1 VPEYRDRREA
11 GRRLAAALGTGWRDP
26 VVIGLPR
33 GGVVVAAEVAAAL
46 HAPLD
51 VIVVRKVGVPGHR
64 ELAAGAV
71 AEGGHRVWND
81 DVVRQL
87 GVSAAELETMA
98 AAAER
103 EAAALGRRLRGAHDP
118 VRLTGRTAI
127 LVDDGLATG
136 ATMRVAVE
144 AAKAE
149 GAARIV
155 VAVPVGAPESVRSFA
170 RAGVDVVCPTQP
182 TWLRAVSLHYRSFEE
197 VTTDDAAALLA
208 AARTSPG
215 SDRPTR

>member
-1 VPEYRDRREA
+1 MPEYRDRREA
-11 GRRLAAALGTGWRDP
+11 GRRLAAALGTGWPDP

-33 GGVVVAAEVAAAL
+33 GGVVVAAEVSAAL
-46 HAPLD
+46 HCPLD

-87 GVSAAELETMA
+87 GLSTAELDALA
-98 AAAER
+98 ASAER
-103 EAAALGRRLRGAHDP
+103 DAAALGRRLRGTHDP
-118 VRLTGRTAI
+118 VPLTGRNVI

-144 AAKAE
+144 AAQAQAAE
-149 GAARIV
+149 RIV
-155 VAVPVGAPESVRSFA
+155 VAVPVGAPDSVRALA
-170 RAGVDVVCPTQP
+170 RMGVEVVCPMQP
-182 TWLRAVSLHYRSFEE
+182 AWLRAVSLHYQSFEE

-208 AARTSPG
+208 AARAAPS
-215 SDRPTR
+215 